1 MKYPL
6 GTAIAV
12 LNTDKSNSMLPAEK
26 EFENILEK
34 LPDIES
40 QLHEMREVILGN
52 LVMVGEIPSP
62 TFKESE
68 RVDFITNRFSE
79 LGMLNASTDEVG
91 NGVGILEGEEGEDNI
106 LLVAHA
112 DTIFSEKTDHT
123 ITVHTDRVVGAGVA
137 DDGLGLAVLA
147 SLPTVLDRLNI
158 KLKNDLILM
167 AATRSLG
174 RGNLEGL
181 RFFLSNNKIPIKAG
195 VCVEGV
201 QLGRL
206 SHLSIGML
214 RGEIK
219 CNVPDEYDWTRFGDA
234 SAILTLNEVINKIN
248 DIPLPKRPRTSIV
261 LGSVEGGSSF
271 NQIATTAL
279 LRFEIRSE
287 SKEMVTEIGYR
298 MEEIVAEVSSRTGD
312 HINLDIFAKRE
323 PGGISFSHPLARKT
337 RFIMDA
343 LDIKPRIAPSTS
355 ELAAFIDSKIP
366 AVTLGIT
373 EGDKLQGVN
382 ETIKIDPMYKGLTQ
396 LIATILAIDGGYCEQ

>member
-1 MKYPL
+1 
-6 GTAIAV
+6 
-12 LNTDKSNSMLPAEK
+12 MLPVEK
-26 EFENILEK
+26 EFEDILER

-40 QLHEMREVILGN
+40 QLHDMREVILGN
-52 LVMVGEIPSP
+52 LVMLGEIPSP

-79 LGMLNASTDEVG
+79 LGLLNASTDEVG

-112 DTIFSEKTDHT
+112 DTIFSEKVDHT

-206 SHLSIGML
+206 SHSSIGML

-219 CNVPDEYDWTRFGDA
+219 CNVPEEYDWTRFGDA

-261 LGSVEGGSSF
+261 LGAVEGGSSF

-287 SKEMVTEIGYR
+287 SSEMVTEIGYR

-312 HINLDIFAKRE
+312 HINLDIFAQRE
-323 PGGISFSHPLARKT
+323 PGGISFSHPLSRKA
-337 RFIMDA
+337 RFIMNA

-355 ELAAFIDSKIP
+355 ELAAFIDNKIP

-373 EGDKLQGVN
+373 EGDRLQEVN

>member
-1 MKYPL
+1 
-6 GTAIAV
+6 
-12 LNTDKSNSMLPAEK
+12 MLPVEK
-26 EFENILEK
+26 EFEGILEQ

-40 QLHEMREVILGN
+40 QLHDFREVILGN
-52 LVMVGEIPSP
+52 LVMLGEIPAP

-79 LGMLNASTDEVG
+79 LGLLNASTDEVG
-91 NGVGILEGEEGEDNI
+91 NGVGILEGEEGENNI

-112 DTIFSEKTDHT
+112 DTIFSEKIDHT

-137 DDGLGLAVLA
+137 DDSLGLAVLT
-147 SLPTVLDRLNI
+147 SLPTILDRLDIN
-158 KLKNDLILM
+158 LQNDLILM
-167 AATRSLG
+167 AATRSRG

-181 RFFLSNNKIPIKAG
+181 RFVLDNNKIPIKAG
-195 VCVEGV
+195 ASIEGV

-206 SHLSIGML
+206 SHSSIGML
-214 RGEIK
+214 RGEIS
-219 CNVPDEYDWTRFGDA
+219 CNVPEEYDWTRFGDA

-261 LGSVEGGSSF
+261 MGSIDGGSSF
-271 NQIATTAL
+271 NQIATNAL

-287 SKEMVTEIGYR
+287 SGDMVTEIGYR

-312 HINLDIFAKRE
+312 DIELDIFAQRE

-337 RFIMDA
+337 RFIMNA

-355 ELAAFIDSKIP
+355 ELAAFIDHKIP

-373 EGDKLQGVN
+373 EGDHLQETN

-396 LIATILAIDGGYCEQ
+396 LIGTVLAIDGGFCE